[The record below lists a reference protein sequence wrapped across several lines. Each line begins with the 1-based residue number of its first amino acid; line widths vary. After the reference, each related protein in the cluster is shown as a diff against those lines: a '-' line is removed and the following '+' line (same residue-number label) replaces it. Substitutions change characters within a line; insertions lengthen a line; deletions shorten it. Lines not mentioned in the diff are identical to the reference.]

1 MISQLFNGAGMGA
14 ARSALTGLSRRQE
27 ALASNIANIDTP
39 GYQRKQ
45 VDFESALLAM
55 LDGGAPRAQLSR
67 TDARHLLSGGASG
80 GGRPQMV
87 TERLQIGSRND
98 GNTVNIEE
106 DMALLAETQIR
117 FQALTQSIGRRLTT
131 LRTVIRG

>member
-1 MISQLFNGAGMGA
+1 MISQLFSGGAMGV
-14 ARSALTGLSRRQE
+14 ARGALTGLSRRQE

-45 VDFESALLAM
+45 VDFESALLTM
-55 LDGGAPRAQLSR
+55 LESRAPRTQLSR
-67 TDARHLLSGGASG
+67 TDARHLSSGGASG
-80 GGRPQMV
+80 GGRPQPV
-87 TERLQIGSRND
+87 TERLQVGGRND

>member
-1 MISQLFNGAGMGA
+1 MISQLFNGGGMKV

-27 ALASNIANIDTP
+27 AISDNIANIDTP
-39 GYQRKQ
+39 GYKRRQ
-45 VDFESALLAM
+45 VDFESALLAV
-55 LDGGAPRAQLSR
+55 LNGNTPRALSR
-67 TDARHLLSGGASG
+67 TNARHLQAGGSA
-80 GGRPQMV
+80 GGRPQAV

-98 GNTVNIEE
+98 GNTVSIEE